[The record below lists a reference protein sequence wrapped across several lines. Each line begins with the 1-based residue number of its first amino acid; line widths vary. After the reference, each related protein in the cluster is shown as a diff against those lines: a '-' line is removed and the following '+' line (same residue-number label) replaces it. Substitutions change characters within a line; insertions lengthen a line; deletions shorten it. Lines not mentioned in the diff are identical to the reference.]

1 MSPIDRAGS
10 ISKRSPSS
18 LLESESERPAAGQ
31 PDGRLPLYGP
41 SSLLQSEAGSENPS
55 QPVEQLP
62 LHGPSSLL
70 PDEPG
75 MRYGDRARDELVAVS
90 PSELLPPRLREH
102 SPVRWKPAFGLCA
115 FLAIVVFAA
124 ISVRSNQRSPS
135 DLIVEAKRHAEKGE
149 IDAAQLQLRNALQI
163 SPNNPE
169 ARLAL
174 GNLYLDSGD
183 WEAAEGEFR
192 EAIKHKHDLSV
203 AVAAL
208 AKALVNQG
216 KYQEVLDETT
226 AERLSGVHASPVILA
241 IRGRAELGLR
251 RSEQARASFEQA
263 LGLDSDNPDA
273 LLGMAKLLVLDKE
286 PKRALELT
294 ERALLQAPSDLDTLL
309 MKADL
314 QSVLGDDKSA
324 SSTYQEAIKRH
335 PKDPR
340 SRLSLAAIQIGRG
353 QFDEAVTNIQVVLK
367 NVPDSPTGNYLL
379 ALIEFRRG
387 NKAAA
392 QQHAVDVLK
401 VQPTHAPS
409 ALLAGASEYA
419 VGDFGRAEMH
429 LKWVLD
435 RAPRNLYVRRL
446 YAATLGRQNQP
457 QLAIEVLAPAL
468 KQRPDDPE
476 LLALAGELHL
486 QARLYSQAQEF
497 LQRAASLQP
506 RDAGRRVGLGV
517 SRIAAGELDQAV
529 LDLEAAV
536 SLAPDHPEPR
546 ILLATAELGRGNF
559 ERALALMLPLQKS
572 SNQNAAVH
580 NLIGS
585 AYIGMHKWSEAR
597 AAFEKA
603 LALNPAFTAAVMNLA
618 QLEIREKRPEAA
630 RKRLEAVVE
639 KGRDEVAPMLALAD
653 LLAAIP
659 GERAE
664 ADRWIERAAS
674 VETRGVST
682 PQIID
687 HYLRANDFA
696 KAVKLA
702 QRAVQRAPE
711 NVELLELLART
722 YFAAG
727 QIDAAV
733 GVYGSIVRLQPKS
746 VNALYGLAWLQ
757 SESGKQAAARLSL
770 GRALALDPAHADSLA
785 LRAAL
790 EARSGDKAEAM
801 RSASKLQ
808 ALRPKSQVGYV
819 LAGDIFMSDRKFEDA
834 IREYLRA
841 NALAPTRLVA
851 NRLYDSYLGAG
862 RISDAEQAMLA
873 WLKMYPS
880 DIVARQEFADASMR
894 AGRLQTAVTQYEFV
908 VKTRPNSQ
916 QALNNLAW
924 AYFEMG
930 DARAQATAQKAYDLN
945 PRNAAV
951 ADTLGLILLQQGEA
965 ERALQLLRA
974 ATEDSPGTPDIRY
987 HYAMALARSGD
998 RKSAR
1003 LELQRV
1009 LAATPPFARS
1019 DEARRLLE
1027 EVSR

>member
-1 MSPIDRAGS
+1 
-10 ISKRSPSS
+10 
-18 LLESESERPAAGQ
+18 
-31 PDGRLPLYGP
+31 
-41 SSLLQSEAGSENPS
+41 
-55 QPVEQLP
+55 
-62 LHGPSSLL
+62 
-70 PDEPG
+70 
-75 MRYGDRARDELVAVS
+75 
-90 PSELLPPRLREH
+90 LLPPALPEH
-102 SPVRWKPAFGLCA
+102 APVRWKLALGLCA
-115 FLAIVVFAA
+115 LLAIVVFAA
-124 ISVRSNQRSPS
+124 MMAARSNQRSPS
-135 DLIVEAKRHAEKGE
+135 ELIAEAKRHAEKGE

-163 SPNNPE
+163 APDNAE

-174 GNLYLDSGD
+174 GNLYLDSGK
-183 WEAAEGEFR
+183 WEAAEAEFR
-192 EAIKHKHDLSV
+192 KAIEHKHDLPV

-226 AERLSGVHASPVILA
+226 AERLSEVPASPVILA

-263 LGLDSDNPDA
+263 LGLDPDNPDA

-294 ERALLQAPSDLDTLL
+294 ERALLKAPSDLDTLL

-353 QFDEAVTNIQVVLK
+353 QFDDAVANIKAVLN
-367 NVPDSPTGNYLL
+367 NVPDSPTANYLL

-392 QQHAVDVLK
+392 QQHAADVLK

-419 VGDFGRAEMH
+419 VGDLQRAEMH

-435 RAPRNLYVRRL
+435 RAPRNLYARKL
-446 YAATLGRQNQP
+446 YAATLGRKNQP
-457 QLAIEVLAPAL
+457 RLAIEVLAPAL
-468 KQRPDDPE
+468 KQSPDDPE

-486 QARLYSQAQEF
+486 QARLYSQAQE
-497 LQRAASLQP
+497 LLARAASLQP
-506 RDAGRRVGLGV
+506 RDAGRRIGLGV
-517 SRIAAGELDQAV
+517 SRLAAGELDQAV
-529 LDLEAAV
+529 SDLEAAV
-536 SLAPDHPEPR
+536 SLAPDDAEPR

-559 ERALALMLPLQKS
+559 ERALAITQPLKKS
-572 SNQNAAVH
+572 HRQNAAIH

-585 AYIGMHKWSEAR
+585 AYVGMHKWPEAR
-597 AAFEKA
+597 SEFEKA
-603 LALNPAFTAAVMNLA
+603 LALDPSFTAAVMNLA
-618 QLEIREKRPEAA
+618 QLEVREKRPEAA
-630 RKRLEAVVE
+630 RKRLEAFVE
-639 KGRDEVAPMLALAD
+639 RGRDEVGPMLALAD
-653 LLAAIP
+653 LLAAAP

-664 ADRWIERAAS
+664 ADRLIERAAS
-674 VETRGVST
+674 IETRGVST

-687 HYLRANDFA
+687 HYLRAYDFD
-696 KAVKLA
+696 KAVTLA
-702 QRAVQRAPE
+702 QRAVQRDSE

-727 QIDAAV
+727 NIDSAV
-733 GVYGSIVRLQPKS
+733 GVYGRIVQLQPKS

-757 SESGKQAAARLSL
+757 SETGKQAAARLTL

-785 LRAAL
+785 LQAAL
-790 EARSGDKAEAM
+790 ESRSGDKAEAM
-801 RSASKLQ
+801 RSAKKLQ
-808 ALRPKSQVGYV
+808 ALHPKSHAGHV
-819 LAGDIFMSDRKFEDA
+819 LAGDIYMADRRFEDA
-834 IREYLRA
+834 TKEYLRA
-841 NALAPTRLVA
+841 KALAPTRLVA
-851 NRLYDSYLGAG
+851 NRLYDSFLGAG
-862 RISDAEQAMLA
+862 RISDAEDAMLA
-873 WLKMYPS
+873 WLQKNPS

-894 AGRLQTAVTQYEFV
+894 AGRLKTAVTQYELV
-908 VKTRPNSQ
+908 VKARPRSQ

-924 AYFEMG
+924 AYFETG

-951 ADTLGLILLQQGEA
+951 ADTLGVILLQQGKT

-974 ATEDSPGTPDIRY
+974 AAEDTPEMPDIRY

-998 RKSAR
+998 RKAAR
-1003 LELQRV
+1003 TELQKA
-1009 LAATPPFARS
+1009 LAGNRPFDRAEDARK
-1019 DEARRLLE
+1019 LLAE
-1027 EVSR
+1027 LQK